1 MKKFMWIPILA
12 SLAILVACSKDDKK
26 DDGVPTLPTA
36 RLSAAAAWAV
46 TPPAVAGGSCR
57 IVFTD
62 ASSGGIHTVRWS
74 IPWVIN
80 PLVGNI
86 VGYPDGQKVTIDV
99 RPGWVTALYTSSI
112 TVENSEVTSK
122 ANCLFDINCDA
133 GGVPTSG
140 ICE

>member
-1 MKKFMWIPILA
+1 VKNLWILVFAILA
-12 SLAILVACSKDDKK
+12 LVACDKGDNKDDP
-26 DDGVPTLPTA
+26 GLPTLPTA

-46 TPPAVAGGSCR
+46 TPPAAVGGSCR

-62 ASSGGIHTVRWS
+62 ISTGGIHTTRWS

-112 TVENSEVTSK
+112 TAENSEVTSK
-122 ANCLFDINCDA
+122 ASCLFDINCDP